1 MSDLLDRLNQ
11 FFAALPARLRARR
24 GAVAIAALV
33 ATLFLSYGGV
43 WLRVDMSM
51 ESFFLQDDP
60 VLVFHQAFKR
70 TFGSDEDVYIVY
82 EAKDGDVFSPT
93 SLAAVQHI
101 QERLLADHPPDA
113 DGNPSALEHLLD
125 VQTIVNA
132 GYLEVRDDTLVSRD
146 FVEDLP
152 GSREEIDALRA
163 QAMAHEDFP
172 GFYVSDDSRF
182 GGIWIRTDLGVPDAF
197 GEAAE
202 EDGFD
207 AADFDPA
214 LEAALA
220 DGSESGASG
229 ETNMVE
235 YALFTRALFAVL
247 EDPVVNEALILHP
260 VGNPVLMGFF
270 NDILGAEIA
279 MILIGSMGIMLVV
292 LWFLFRSLSGVAW
305 PLVIILLS
313 MAVSFGI
320 AGWLDLVM
328 SMMVSILSVLI
339 LVVGIADS
347 VHILSGYV
355 FFRGQGADHE
365 DAMSQVYGKSGVA
378 CLLTSATTALGMLA
392 LLIVPIPPVRYF
404 GIAAALGV
412 MVAFVYTVIM
422 LPLLLDLWAP
432 PARSLDGASHHRL
445 QGLLRRVG
453 AFGEKRPVAVVVVF
467 ALYGVIG
474 LIGLSRVAVDTNMVE
489 IIREGLPIRT
499 AHDVVDRVMG
509 GTQGMEIY
517 VEFGEPEAMKDP
529 LVLETLDGMQDQ
541 LERDH
546 PDFVVRTSSLAQAA
560 KRSYRVLNEDQPAYY
575 TIPDDRDALAQT
587 LLLFDMAAPEDREVV
602 VPDDYSAGRITVRLL
617 NYGSMVYV
625 DFFEEIQADVEAA
638 FAPLRERYPEME
650 VGIAGNLPLMMRMAD
665 SVSKSQIR
673 SFALVLVVVTLLL
686 LIVFGS
692 VRVGLVSM
700 IPNVYPVVITFGV
713 MGLFGIP
720 LDTDTLLIAPMLIGI
735 AVDDTIHFVTHYRA
749 FMMDSGSQSKAIRST
764 IEEVGQAITFTSV
777 ILILGFLI
785 LIGSDHTGMA
795 SFGILIGIA
804 FGTALL
810 ADVFLLPALL
820 SLTGADFG
828 RSRPEP
834 AH

>member
-1 MSDLLDRLNQ
+1 LSDLLDRLNR

-24 GAVAIAALV
+24 AAVAIAALV
-33 ATLFLSYGGV
+33 VTLFLAYGGV

-51 ESFFLQDDP
+51 ESFFLEDDP

-93 SLAAVQHI
+93 SLAAVRRI
-101 QERLLADHPPDA
+101 QDALLADHPPDA
-113 DGNPSALEHLLD
+113 EGNPSALEHLLD

-172 GFYVSDDSRF
+172 GFYVSEDSRF
-182 GGIWIRTDLGVPDAF
+182 GGIWIRTDLGVPEDF
-197 GEAAE
+197 GAAAE

-235 YALFTRALFAVL
+235 YALFTRALVEVLDDPAV
-247 EDPVVNEALILHP
+247 DEALTLYP

-279 MILIGSMGIMLVV
+279 MILVGSMGIMLVV
-292 LWFLFRSLSGVAW
+292 LWFLFRSVSGVAW
-305 PLVIILLS
+305 PLAIIVLS
-313 MAVSFGI
+313 TTVSFGV

-328 SMMVSILSVLI
+328 SLMVSVLSILI

-365 DAMSQVYGKSGVA
+365 EAMSKVYGKSGLA
-378 CLLTSATTALGMLA
+378 CLLTSVTTALGMLA

-412 MVAFVYTVIM
+412 MVAFLYTVIV

-432 PARSLDGASHHRL
+432 SPRSREGASHHRL

-467 ALYGVIG
+467 ALCGVIG
-474 LIGLSRVAVDTNMVE
+474 LIGVSRVSVDTNMVE

-517 VEFGEPEAMKDP
+517 VEFGEPEAMQDP
-529 LVLETLDGMQDQ
+529 IVLKTLDTMQDQ
-541 LERDH
+541 LERDY
-546 PDFVVRTSSLAQAA
+546 PDFVVRTSSLTLAA
-560 KRSYRVLNEDQPAYY
+560 KRSYRVLNEDQPSYY

-617 NYGSMVYV
+617 NYGSVVYV
-625 DFFEEIQADVEAA
+625 DFFEEIQADVEVA

-686 LIVFGS
+686 LVVFGS
-692 VRVGLVSM
+692 IRVGLVSM

-749 FMMDSGSQSKAIRST
+749 FLIDSGSQRAAIRST

-785 LIGSDHTGMA
+785 LLGSDHAGMA
-795 SFGILIGIA
+795 SFGFLIGIA